1 MQASYQSLTV
11 SESEYLHSITL
22 IPFSS
27 TILVVSRFQIEWI
40 WGAFQADPKVE
51 LNSHQQYIDSANKKA
66 PSTVADI
73 VVQHDVLGG

>member
-1 MQASYQSLTV
+1 MKY
-11 SESEYLHSITL
+11 
-22 IPFSS
+22 P
-27 TILVVSRFQIEWI
+27 FQIAWI

-73 VVQHDVLGG
+73 VVQHDFLESNAYVITANNSTPFGYGALSGVISLGS